1 MRVLHKVFTFLFW
14 TVTWVS
20 VIAVCTLASFTAIPR
35 FAGMEP
41 YVVLS
46 GSMEPVLPVGA
57 LVYVEPV
64 PESEQIESGDVVA
77 YQTMDGTAV
86 IHRVVDYGDTED
98 SYITKGDANNTVDG
112 NQVAREQILGR
123 YVKHIPML
131 GFLMSGID
139 GHVLHIGGF
148 ELPAVIP
155 IVVGVMILLFV
166 LKWFTGRAEEDE

>member
-35 FAGMEP
+35 LAGMEP

-64 PESEQIESGDVVA
+64 PESEQRSEER
-77 YQTMDGTAV
+77 
-86 IHRVVDYGDTED
+86 RVGKECRSRWSPY
-98 SYITKGDANNTVDG
+98 
-112 NQVAREQILGR
+112 
-123 YVKHIPML
+123 H
-131 GFLMSGID
+131 
-139 GHVLHIGGF
+139 
-148 ELPAVIP
+148 
-155 IVVGVMILLFV
+155 
-166 LKWFTGRAEEDE
+166 

>member
-35 FAGMEP
+35 LAGMEP

-64 PESEQIESGDVVA
+64 PESEQIESGDIVA

-86 IHRVVDYGDTED
+86 IHRVVDFCRIFGSRKYI
-98 SYITKGDANNTVDG
+98 SY
-112 NQVAREQILGR
+112 
-123 YVKHIPML
+123 
-131 GFLMSGID
+131 
-139 GHVLHIGGF
+139 
-148 ELPAVIP
+148 
-155 IVVGVMILLFV
+155 
-166 LKWFTGRAEEDE
+166 